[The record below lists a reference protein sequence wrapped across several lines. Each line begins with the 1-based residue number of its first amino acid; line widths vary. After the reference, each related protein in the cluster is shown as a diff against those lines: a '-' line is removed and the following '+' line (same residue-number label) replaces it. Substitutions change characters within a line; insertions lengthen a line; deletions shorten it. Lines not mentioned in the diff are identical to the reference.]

1 MVSFQGQVP
10 FIFVGTQ
17 ESTGN
22 AKILL
27 EYNLDHLK
35 VHVFHSFEIFVNTTG
50 SLLTANDPML
60 TSLTEQEGSPREVNK
75 LIFFFMKIYIHI
87 IIKSIL

>member
-1 MVSFQGQVP
+1 MP

-35 VHVFHSFEIFVNTTG
+35 VHVFCSYEIFVVNTIG
-50 SLLTANDPML
+50 S
-60 TSLTEQEGSPREVNK
+60 Q
-75 LIFFFMKIYIHI
+75 
-87 IIKSIL
+87 

>member
-1 MVSFQGQVP
+1 MP

-35 VHVFHSFEIFVNTTG
+35 VHVFCSYEIFVNTIG
-50 SLLTANDPML
+50 SQWTTNDLIL
-60 TSLTEQEGSPREVNK
+60 TSLIEQGGSPTKSTNY
-75 LIFFFMKIYIHI
+75 FFMNI
-87 IIKSIL
+87 